1 MKVNA
6 LPMRRS
12 IKAFASV
19 LPSPGK
25 VHNLCLVAEL
35 LRKGNT
41 VLLRRKY
48 VEQVSIVRYK
58 RKRVSDLVLAIWPLL
73 CRYSEDLEPGRY
85 R

>member
-6 LPMRRS
+6 APMSRS

-19 LPSPGK
+19 LPSHRK
-25 VHNLCLVAEL
+25 EYNMCLVAEL

-58 RKRVSDLVLAIWPLL
+58 RKRVSDLVFAIWPLL
-73 CRYSEDLEPGRY
+73 CGYSEDSEPARY